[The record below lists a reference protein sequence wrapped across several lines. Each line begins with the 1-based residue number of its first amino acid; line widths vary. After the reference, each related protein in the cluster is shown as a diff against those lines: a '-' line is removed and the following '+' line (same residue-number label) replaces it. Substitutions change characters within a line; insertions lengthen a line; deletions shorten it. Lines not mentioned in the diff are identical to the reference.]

1 MKKQKNSVTVG
12 RKMGILEWQA
22 RFVPGLIQGVSEL
35 TRKDLLNRLGMF
47 GRAMERLGLQSI
59 KEINADFVGLYFEA
73 LQAKGISA
81 RRIAAHAQAL
91 RMLCNIMGMGEIV
104 PSNHE
109 LGCAR
114 RTVKRT
120 DGAL

>member
-12 RKMGILEWQA
+12 RKMGKLEWQA
-22 RFVPGLIQGVSEL
+22 RFVPGLIRGVSEL

-47 GRAMERLGLQSI
+47 GRAMESHGLKSI
-59 KEINADFVGLYFEA
+59 KEINADLVGLYFDA
-73 LQAKGISA
+73 LKAKGISA

-91 RMLCNIMGMGEIV
+91 RMLCNMMGMGEIV

-120 DGAL
+120 VGAL